1 MGASV
6 SLVAAGGAL
15 ADDSW
20 LSAFDVDALD
30 ASSDVTADER
40 GSVDGTELVDP
51 VDEETGAVVCV
62 GVSGVVVGDDGVE
75 VGAGPVG
82 SALDDGVTVGAAN
95 VVVVVVV
102 VVVVGAVPFASV
114 VGEQL
119 TPPIP
124 SPTRQRSLRSQRRI
138 R

>member
-1 MGASV
+1 MGASA

-62 GVSGVVVGDDGVE
+62 GVSGVVVDDAGVE

-95 VVVVVVV
+95 VVVVV